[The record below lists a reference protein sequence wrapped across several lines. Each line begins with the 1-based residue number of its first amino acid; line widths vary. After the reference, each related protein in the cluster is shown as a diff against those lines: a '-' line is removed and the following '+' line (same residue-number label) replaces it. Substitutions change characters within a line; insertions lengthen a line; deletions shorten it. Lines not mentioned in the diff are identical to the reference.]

1 MSSRNIRVGIA
12 LLGYLFVSISE
23 IHAQSFEEY
32 KRQALSDFNNY
43 KKQQQR
49 DFKEYRD
56 RVNAEF
62 AEYMRRAW
70 PQFDAQPAE
79 PVPDRP
85 EPPRPAVKDP
95 NAGPSNDPI
104 PFDNVI
110 PSPDPVRPPLISR
123 SSPNALHGA
132 TGCVFATG
140 VTCVWSNV
148 WQPLFFQ
155 IRNGTKLVCCKCIF

>member
-110 PSPDPVRPPLISR
+110 PSPDPVRPPQPVS
-123 SSPNALHGA
+123 A
-132 TGCVFATG
+132 TGTG
-140 VTCVWSNV
+140 TARTAV
-148 WQPLFFQ
+148 
-155 IRNGTKLVCCKCIF
+155 IRIRVLRHSLYGIARCRPSFHIAKYQ

>member
-79 PVPDRP
+79 PGPDRP
-85 EPPRPAVKDP
+85 EGKRPECRAVERPDSIRQRDP
-95 NAGPSNDPI
+95 E
-104 PFDNVI
+104 
-110 PSPDPVRPPLISR
+110 SR
-123 SSPNALHGA
+123 SRTAPAAGRSA
-132 TGCVFATG
+132 TGTG
-140 VTCVWSNV
+140 TARTAV
-148 WQPLFFQ
+148 
-155 IRNGTKLVCCKCIF
+155 IRIRVLRHSLYGIARCRPSFHIAKYQ